1 MPQKDTDFIGAENND
16 IPERTKY
23 LSKMLVAPPS
33 SPRTPDKKCK
43 FSKRSLEKSPS
54 PSPISKLNP
63 ESLGHLDGSFDFA
76 EKKTEVRDIPS
87 PPKRQRITQAVTQAV
102 VGGETNNKFD
112 KTEVKPKIRENPLS
126 RRERRILEKRRRLQ
140 LAIRGKEKVDDIV
153 AAPLRGLAGETCCG
167 NNPAVEDR
175 GIKHDNGKV
184 EETQV
189 SLNIEQMK
197 SDSGIGINPT
207 TLEMDSFFGNEE
219 RVEGSKIPSPRPE
232 HDELIAREKKD
243 SGIYLKF
250 LELLYGETEQ
260 GAKKEM
266 EELALVIESVKRMF
280 MSGKLERKLQK
291 IDDRKT
297 RDKMYLKALES
308 LNDDTG
314 TESNNINEDLG
325 LIIEIFKFVR
335 SGQLAKDLQIL
346 REIFEVCQKGLDR
359 LIKEAEAA
367 YASKTQEEQLISPIS
382 SKVSTSSE
390 IDYQVDVLLAKEH
403 GAITT
408 NNIQDKNLGGAE
420 FIGKISE
427 KVWKEPWKEPISAA
441 TKPRWREDFPL
452 PADFDEEAV
461 MLQQAFI
468 QSNYDEFVRSKSC
481 RAASCSTAYGNDVI
495 DKKPNTTIIGGFEK
509 AKEENIEDISLE
521 DQQDADD
528 ENSDTSESKSAHCNA
543 YSSDE
548 ESELD
553 TKKTSEMGKLTENK
567 DFSDVSIE
575 CTMKDL
581 VIATVEQLKQDF
593 LSMFYKKRCESTGNE
608 SDNLMDE
615 KFIATTAAVV
625 RRTFKFLNL
634 DAFSEALK
642 KAAEEV
648 LVEGKEK
655 ERCCVTSSEHTASI
669 EQEIFKKWTIAYPE
683 GIPMHSF
690 EFARAI
696 HILTSLTRSPPYNH
710 AILEDTPE
718 CKYDAL
724 VVYIQYYLDT
734 CTEKTCTE
742 IVEGHPL
749 DQQLQSI
756 REMHSFVY
764 WWKEVSEELEG
775 LWGKR
780 VLNKDA
786 LQNYDEYGSSWS
798 K

>member
-1 MPQKDTDFIGAENND
+1 MPHKDIDFSSAENSNNS
-16 IPERTKY
+16 ERTKC

-33 SPRTPDKKCK
+33 SPQTPDKKCR

-54 PSPISKLNP
+54 PSPISKLDA

-76 EKKTEVRDIPS
+76 ETKTEVPDIPS
-87 PPKRQRITQAVTQAV
+87 PPKRQRITQSVL
-102 VGGETNNKFD
+102 GGETNNKFD
-112 KTEVKPKIRENPLS
+112 ITEVKPKICESPLS

-140 LAIRGKEKVDDIV
+140 LAIRGKEKVDDFI
-153 AAPLRGLAGETCCG
+153 AAPLTSLAGGTRCG
-167 NNPAVEDR
+167 NDPAMEDR
-175 GIKHDNGKV
+175 DIKQDNEKV

-189 SLNIEQMK
+189 SPNIEQTK
-197 SDSGIGINPT
+197 PGSGICINST
-207 TLEMDSFFGNEE
+207 TLEMDLFDGNEE
-219 RVEGSKIPSPRPE
+219 MVDGSKILSPRPE
-232 HDELIAREKKD
+232 QNELISHEKED
-243 SGIYLKF
+243 SGIYLEF
-250 LELLYGETEQ
+250 LELLYGETGPE
-260 GAKKEM
+260 AKKEI

-308 LNDDTG
+308 LNDDTV
-314 TESNNINEDLG
+314 TESNNNRNEDLR

-346 REIFEVCQKGLDR
+346 RIFFEVCQRGLER

-367 YASKTQEEQLISPIS
+367 YAMKTQEEQLISPIS
-382 SKVSTSSE
+382 SKGSTSSK
-390 IDYQVDVLLAKEH
+390 DDCQVDVPLTKEYE
-403 GAITT
+403 AIKI
-408 NNIQDKNLGGAE
+408 NNTRDKNFGGVE
-420 FIGKISE
+420 SIGIFPE
-427 KVWKEPWKEPISAA
+427 KVWKEPWKEPVWET

-468 QSNYDEFVRSKSC
+468 QSNYDEFVRSKSR
-481 RAASCSTAYGNDVI
+481 RATSCSTTYGNDII

-528 ENSDTSESKSAHCNA
+528 ESSDTSESESVHCSAC
-543 YSSDE
+543 SSDE

-553 TKKTSEMGKLTENK
+553 TNKTSEMGKLTENK
-567 DFSDVSIE
+567 DFSDASIE
-575 CTMKDL
+575 GTMKDL
-581 VIATVEQLKQDF
+581 VVATVEQLKQDF
-593 LSMFYKKRCESTGNE
+593 ISMFHKKRCESTGNE

-615 KFIATTAAVV
+615 KFVATTAAVV
-625 RRTFKFLNL
+625 RRTLKFLNL
-634 DAFSEALK
+634 DALSEALK
-642 KAAEEV
+642 KVTEEV
-648 LVEGKEK
+648 LAEGKEK
-655 ERCCVTSSEHTASI
+655 ESCCVTSSEYAASI

-696 HILTSLTRSPPYNH
+696 HILISLTRSTPYNC

-734 CTEKTCTE
+734 CTEKRRTE
-742 IVEGHPL
+742 LVEGHSL

-756 REMHSFVY
+756 GEMHSFVY

-775 LWGKR
+775 LWGEL
-780 VLNKDA
+780 VLNREA
-786 LQNYDEYGSSWS
+786 LKNYDACGGSWS